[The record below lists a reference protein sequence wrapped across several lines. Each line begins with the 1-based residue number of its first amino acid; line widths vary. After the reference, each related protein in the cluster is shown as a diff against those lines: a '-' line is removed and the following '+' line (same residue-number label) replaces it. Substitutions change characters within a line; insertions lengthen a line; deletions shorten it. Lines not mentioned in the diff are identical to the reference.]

1 MPDTRKKNDF
11 SAHPLGSEGRERIG
25 KRGRERMSE
34 DF

>member
-1 MPDTRKKNDF
+1 MPDIRKKNDF